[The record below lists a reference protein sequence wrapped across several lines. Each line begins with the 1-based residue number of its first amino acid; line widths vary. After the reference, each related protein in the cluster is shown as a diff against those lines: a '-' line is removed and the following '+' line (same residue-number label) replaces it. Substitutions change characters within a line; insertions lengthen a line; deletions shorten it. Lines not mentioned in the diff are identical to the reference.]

1 MIGSGKAKSQNKD
14 LGLDYIGSIRL
25 GFVID
30 NLHRQLDELESPR
43 RHTPGISVIVFPE
56 RFI

>member
-1 MIGSGKAKSQNKD
+1 MIGFGKVKDKD
-14 LGLDYIGSIRL
+14 LGLDYVGSIRL

-30 NLHRQLDELESPR
+30 NLHCQLDGLESPR
-43 RHTPGISVIVFPE
+43 RHTSGMSVIRCPE